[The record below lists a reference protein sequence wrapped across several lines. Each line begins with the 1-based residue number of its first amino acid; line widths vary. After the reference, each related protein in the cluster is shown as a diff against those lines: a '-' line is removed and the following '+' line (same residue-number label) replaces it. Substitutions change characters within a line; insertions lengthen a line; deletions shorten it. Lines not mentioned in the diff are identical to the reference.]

1 MNEARSQYPTKF
13 NISLNFKGKTQ
24 HYVVKLPKS
33 TAARQYCPKI
43 PRVPGTLGTH
53 ANSSP
58 TTIIRLHGSSMLWWL
73 HNLVGGDMED
83 LAEVECRL
91 LYKICKV
98 IFVSGEAVLNG
109 CLLTFK

>member
-1 MNEARSQYPTKF
+1 MY
-13 NISLNFKGKTQ
+13 L
-24 HYVVKLPKS
+24 VKLKNS
-33 TAARQYCPKI
+33 
-43 PRVPGTLGTH
+43 RVPDSTVQKFRGCQTLGTR
-53 ANSSP
+53 ANSNP

-98 IFVSGEAVLNG
+98 IFFQERL
-109 CLLTFK
+109 F